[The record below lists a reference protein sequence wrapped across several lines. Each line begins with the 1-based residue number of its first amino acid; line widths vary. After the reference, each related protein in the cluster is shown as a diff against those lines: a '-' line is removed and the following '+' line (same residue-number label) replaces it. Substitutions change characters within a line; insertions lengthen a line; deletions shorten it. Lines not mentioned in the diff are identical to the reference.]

1 MKPFNERLSG
11 DGSAEISFVSG
22 TRKIEKQ
29 EKIKNLG
36 TLL

>member
-1 MKPFNERLSG
+1 MKDFLATVLPKIL
-11 DGSAEISFVSG
+11 FVSG